1 MKNRY
6 LDEEEFFHGNER
18 KLKRS
23 RTKKREASLT
33 GLRKGRVMAVKG
45 EGAIVNVEG
54 EEILCNFKGLMK
66 KERQSQSLI
75 AVGDLVRL
83 EDSGRIAAVEERYSF
98 LGRQDFSS
106 RGEQLIAVN
115 IDLVIVITSLFQPPL
130 KPAFIDRI
138 LIAAE
143 KGAIHPILVIN
154 KIDLLEEASSEER
167 LLYQELLFAYEPL
180 GIPLLSV
187 SAKNKIGLENLRALM
202 SHKTSAI
209 AGQSGV
215 GKSSLLNA
223 LFGLKLKTG
232 DLAQK
237 TGKGSHTTTTAQL
250 LPLPQGGFCIDT
262 PGIRSF
268 GILDLKKSI
277 VQKHFREFAPFASA
291 CHYPDCT
298 HLNEPNCAVQEALRA
313 KKISSLRFSSY
324 EGLMKELLQGIE
336 CRHRKEKS
344 EEL

>member
-6 LDEEEFFHGNER
+6 LDEEEFFHGKDR
-18 KLKRS
+18 KSKR
-23 RTKKREASLT
+23 RTKKKELSLT
-33 GLRKGRVMAVKG
+33 DLRKGRVTTVTG
-45 EGAIVNVEG
+45 EGAIVDVDG
-54 EEILCNFKGLMK
+54 EEILCNLKGLMK
-66 KERQSQSLI
+66 KERLGQTLI

-83 EDSGRIAAVEERYSF
+83 EESGRIAAVEERYSF
-98 LGRQDFSS
+98 LARQDFSA

-115 IDLVIVITSLFQPPL
+115 IDQVIILTSLFQPPL

-143 KGAIHPILVIN
+143 RGAIHPILVIN
-154 KIDLLEEASSEER
+154 KIDLLEAASPEER
-167 LLYQELLFAYEPL
+167 LLYQEVLLAYEPL
-180 GIPLLSV
+180 GIPLLCV
-187 SAKNKIGLENLRALM
+187 SAKNEIGLESLRALM

-223 LFGLKLKTG
+223 AFGLKLKTG

-250 LPLPQGGFCIDT
+250 RPLPHGGFCIDT

-268 GILDLKKSI
+268 GILDLKKNV
-277 VQKHFREFAPFASA
+277 VQEHFREFAPFASG
-291 CHYPDCT
+291 CRYPDCT
-298 HLNEPNCAVQEALRA
+298 HLSEPSCAVQEALRE
-313 KKISSLRFSSY
+313 KKISSLRFASY
-324 EGLMKELLQGIE
+324 EGLMKELLQGVE
-336 CRHRKEKS
+336 RRHRQ
-344 EEL
+344 EEV